1 MRFLKVIV
9 PPLTAFVIFA
19 LLMKYDPSKYSL
31 EGLSDIGD
39 GSASGLITYY
49 KIFAPF
55 QFIIAVLTQY
65 LIIMPLWDNILRKH
79 KSAVTIFMCMILVC
93 LAAASGLS
101 YVIWDRAA
109 GTQHLMHIIE
119 FMTGVQVLYWAIN
132 FLMLAILDWGKLQ
145 KGVKL
150 KAESEKPEEA
160 SK

>member
-1 MRFLKVIV
+1 MRFLKVII
-9 PPLTAFVIFA
+9 PPLLAFVIFA

-65 LIIMPLWDNILRKH
+65 LIIMPLWDRILRKH
-79 KSAVTIFMCMILVC
+79 RSALAIFICMILVC

-132 FLMLAILDWGKLQ
+132 FLMLAILDWRKLQ
-145 KGVKL
+145 GGGKL
-150 KAESEKPEEA
+150 KAESEKPEERE
-160 SK
+160 K